1 MSEILDLFGNPVP
14 AHFGMRGR
22 PPYEPN
28 QKDANKIKLLLA
40 LGWSNERVARSIG
53 ITQPTLRKYYFSL
66 LKCRDHQRDMMEA
79 ERMTRLYELGMAGN
93 VGAIKEFDRLLERND
108 AMVAQ
113 ADISRQPKGERES
126 ADAKDVSRL
135 GKKAQAQHD
144 AEQVALDGGEWGGD
158 LSFRGRSVQ

>member
-1 MSEILDLFGNPVP
+1 MDLFGNPVP

-40 LGWSNERVARSIG
+40 LGWSNERVARAIG

-66 LKCRDHQRDMMEA
+66 LKCRDYQRDMMEA
-79 ERMTRLYELGMAGN
+79 ERMTRLYEMGMAGN

-113 ADISRQPKGERES
+113 ADVTSRPKADREERVKS
-126 ADAKDVSRL
+126 DIRRM
-135 GKKAQAQHD
+135 GKKEQAQQD
-144 AEQVALDGGEWGGD
+144 AEQVSLGGGEWGAD
-158 LSFRGRSVQ
+158 LSFRGRSVN

>member
-1 MSEILDLFGNPVP
+1 MP

-22 PPYEPN
+22 PPYKAN

-40 LGWSNERVARSIG
+40 LGWSNERVARAIG

-79 ERMTRLYELGMAGN
+79 ERMTRLYELGVAGN

-113 ADISRQPKGERES
+113 SDISSKPKDGRDDK
-126 ADAKDVSRL
+126 ADKPTPRL
-135 GKKAQAQHD
+135 GKKEQAQQE
-144 AEQVALDGGEWGGD
+144 AEELALGGGEWGAD